1 MTYKDIHEILKKA
14 FVIYVPLSLLTP
26 LLMYQWRDNNRL
38 ILMDRANSYHIT
50 EYTSDQQL
58 RQLYEYQIKQA
69 VFAFLMRNPNGFAR
83 VSGQLIRY
91 YVTPHNEQRTF
102 TLEFELNLELQV
114 NYDTANGSRY
124 PFIITNMKYSQLEYQ
139 ESQK

>member
-1 MTYKDIHEILKKA
+1 MTYKGIHEILKKA

-69 VFAFLMRNPNGFAR
+69 VFAFLMRNPNGFDNRELLGAMFVGTAR
-83 VSGQLIRY
+83 QEAQKVATRGSPMSFQ
-91 YVTPHNEQRTF
+91 
-102 TLEFELNLELQV
+102 TLMLCSLTSASAL
-114 NYDTANGSRY
+114 YA
-124 PFIITNMKYSQLEYQ
+124 PA
-139 ESQK
+139 